1 MRTCTGEQA
10 ECQLSAAISQV
21 ATNHLEHHAQTE
33 TEHRQ
38 EEHHPEAERDGSAD
52 ACGRNTQR
60 GKVLNGDFRDR
71 DLVAGLAW
79 RFDLGADEVA
89 HQMTF
94 IKASILCNV
103 GQV

>member
-21 ATNHLEHHAQTE
+21 ASDHLDHHTQAE
-33 TEHRQ
+33 TEHGQ
-38 EEHHPEAERDGSAD
+38 DEHHPEAERDGSAD
-52 ACGRNTQR
+52 ACGRDAQR

-79 RFDLGADEVA
+79 RLNLGADEVA
-89 HQMTF
+89 HQMAF
-94 IKASILCNV
+94 IKTSILCNV